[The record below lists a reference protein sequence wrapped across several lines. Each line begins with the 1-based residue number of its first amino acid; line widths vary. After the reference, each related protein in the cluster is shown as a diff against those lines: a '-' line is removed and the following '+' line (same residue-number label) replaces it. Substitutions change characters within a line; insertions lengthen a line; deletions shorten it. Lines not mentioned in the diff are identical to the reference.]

1 MKKKVAF
8 VLGMTGQDGPY
19 LSKLL
24 LEKDYKVYG
33 LVKRY
38 SNPNL
43 DNLKYLDIDDSV
55 DLITGD
61 ITDDSCLNHLL
72 KSIKPD
78 EYYNL
83 AAQSFVGASWDL
95 NKTTSEVNAFGTL
108 NSLNAIKL
116 HNPNTR
122 YYQAGTSELYGN
134 ADSSIQDESTPFKP
148 RSPYAV
154 SKLYAHWMTV
164 NFRESFSI
172 HASNGIL
179 FNHESPI
186 RGKEFVTRKITDGV
200 AQIKCGKAD
209 KIILGNLDAKRD
221 WGFAGDYVEAM
232 WLMLQQDDPDDYVVS
247 TGVQHSIRD
256 LLDIAFHA
264 AEIKDWAGY
273 VETAPAFKRPAELH
287 SLCGNNSKAKNILGW
302 QPKTSFKELVHMMVK
317 EDIKRYSK

>member
-247 TGVQHSIRD
+247 TGVQNSIRD
-256 LLDIAFHA
+256 LLDIAFDA

-287 SLCGNNSKAKNILGW
+287 SLCGNNSKAKSILGW

>member
-19 LSKLL
+19 LTKLL
-24 LEKDYKVYG
+24 LEKEYKVYG

-43 DNLKYLDIDDSV
+43 DNLKFLDIDDGV
-55 DLITGD
+55 ELISGD
-61 ITDDSCLNHLL
+61 ITDDSCLNHLV

-95 NKTTSEVNAFGTL
+95 NKTTSEVNAIGTL

-116 HNPNTR
+116 HNPNTK
-122 YYQAGTSELYGN
+122 YYQAGTSELFGN
-134 ADSSIQDESTPFKP
+134 ADTPIQDESTSFKP

-154 SKLYAHWMTV
+154 SKLYAHWMTI

-209 KIILGNLDAKRD
+209 KIVLGNLDAKRD

-247 TGVQHSIRD
+247 TGVQHSIHD
-256 LLDIAFHA
+256 LLDIAFNA
-264 AEIKDWAGY
+264 AGITDWRDY
-273 VETAPAFKRPAELH
+273 VQTAPAFKRPAELH

-302 QPKTSFKELVHMMVK
+302 KPKTSFKELVHMMVE
-317 EDIKRYSK
+317 EDIKRYST

>member
-19 LSKLL
+19 LTKLL
-24 LEKDYKVYG
+24 LEKEYKVYG

-43 DNLKYLDIDDSV
+43 DNLKFLDIDDGV
-55 DLITGD
+55 ELISGD
-61 ITDDSCLNHLL
+61 ITDDSCLNHLV

-95 NKTTSEVNAFGTL
+95 NKTTSEVNAIGTL

-122 YYQAGTSELYGN
+122 YYQAGTSELFGN
-134 ADSSIQDESTPFKP
+134 ADTSIQDESTPFKP

-154 SKLYAHWMTV
+154 SKLYAHWMTI

-209 KIILGNLDAKRD
+209 KIVLGNLDAKRD

-247 TGVQHSIRD
+247 TGVQHSIQD

-264 AEIKDWAGY
+264 AEIKDWSNY
-273 VETAPAFKRPAELH
+273 VQTAPAFKRPAELH

-302 QPKTSFKELVHMMVK
+302 QPKTSFKELVHMMVE
-317 EDIKRYSK
+317 EDIKRYST

>member
-19 LSKLL
+19 LSKFL
-24 LEKDYKVYG
+24 LEKEYKVFG

-43 DNLKYLDIDDSV
+43 DNLKFLGIDDGV
-55 DLITGD
+55 ELISGD
-61 ITDDSCLNHLL
+61 ITDDSCLNHLV

-95 NKTTSEVNAFGTL
+95 NKTTSEVNAIGTL

-122 YYQAGTSELYGN
+122 YYQAGTSELFGN
-134 ADSSIQDESTPFKP
+134 ADTSTQDESTPFKP

-232 WLMLQQDDPDDYVVS
+232 WLMLQQEDPDDYVVS
-247 TGVQHSIRD
+247 TGVQHSIHD
-256 LLDIAFHA
+256 LLDIAFNA

>member
-247 TGVQHSIRD
+247 TGVQNSIRD
-256 LLDIAFHA
+256 LLDIAFDA

>member
-43 DNLKYLDIDDSV
+43 DNLKFLDINNDIE
-55 DLITGD
+55 LITGD
-61 ITDDSCLNHLL
+61 ITDDSCLNHLV

-95 NKTTSEVNAFGTL
+95 NKTTSEVNAIGTL

-122 YYQAGTSELYGN
+122 YYQAGTSELFGN
-134 ADSSIQDESTPFKP
+134 ADTPIQDETTPFKP

-154 SKLYAHWMTV
+154 SKLYAHWMTI

-200 AQIKCGKAD
+200 AQIKCGLSD

-221 WGFAGDYVEAM
+221 WGFAGDFVEAM
-232 WLMLQQDDPDDYVVS
+232 WLMLQQDNPDDYVVA
-247 TGVQHSIRD
+247 TGVQHSIHD
-256 LLDIAFHA
+256 LLETAFNA
-264 AEIKDWAGY
+264 ANISDWKKY
-273 VETAPAFKRPAELH
+273 VQTAPAFKRPAELH
-287 SLCGNNSKAKNILGW
+287 SLCGNKSKASEILGW
-302 QPKTSFKELVHMMVK
+302 KPKTSFKKLINMMVE